1 MLPVVSHLAE
11 GSDPKLQH
19 PVSLWRFP
27 TELAAKIPGDSLPA
41 RLPAYFCPI
50 QHMHRKQAPH
60 TTLKI
65 AGMTLSDFAATN
77 TTLCVA
83 KFITALCHSICVFPY
98 SLVSLPSLFC
108 SVCVCVCLHCSL
120 SVPFLP
126 VKVPRLPRLICG
138 PFVSHGSGKGL
149 LT

>member
-19 PVSLWRFP
+19 PVSLQRFP
-27 TELAAKIPGDSLPA
+27 TELAAKIPGD
-41 RLPAYFCPI
+41 RLPACLFL
-50 QHMHRKQAPH
+50 PH
-60 TTLKI
+60 PAHAQKAGATHHTLKT
-65 AGMTLSDFAATN
+65 AGMTLFDFAATN
-77 TTLCVA
+77 ATLCVA
-83 KFITALCHSICVFPY
+83 KFIIALSHSISVFPY
-98 SLVSLPSLFC
+98 SSVSLPSLFRSEC
-108 SVCVCVCLHCSL
+108 ECLHCSL